1 MDALSKARTSS
12 GIRTASQQRKY
23 LLRRAQINGTAAN
36 GILAGR
42 AETAHSVAQTA
53 FSVSRPLATRALTL
67 EPAFKAMA
75 PEQVAKALNA
85 AEGQAEVMEMVG
97 QILRDR
103 RMPGPGGTRDN
114 LMRKHLALN
123 IAAGMLEDD
132 AAGPDWLLIA
142 AAMKDR
148 PPANR
153 NALLRR
159 LEQHEG
165 DEGSF
170 AALFEPVIESSGNP
184 TQLRK
189 RLFAARRNPRLLNAV
204 LRQAMGLN
212 SNQAF
217 RRRNVEPEQLAR
229 DILACGENPELLGA
243 LAECLE
249 GIEGSPLHHAQMLKS
264 VQGDGRK
271 LAKLWL
277 RAHDAAGAASVER
290 NELRGQVHGA
300 VRELEL
306 LDGDQIRGRYNALDA
321 AIDGPEPGRFLDA
334 YSEITSEEST
344 KFTTV
349 LRNMLK
355 FYKPEEINSQLD
367 RTKKALGD
375 DLRSEQ
381 SSGDKAHLSEILDN
395 LSSMHL
401 STSFLMMVEEF
412 EERLAGAASRAKVDV
427 PPVSGTMMILGL
439 LDVIDSGSSQ
449 PSQFETLL
457 ARLGLDKNPW
467 TEIFTLQGIKEI
479 LRTMP
484 DRIYDSI
491 RALAKLQ
498 EAAQTVLE
506 AAILREEAA
515 APAA

>member
-1 MDALSKARTSS
+1 MRRERSVHSS
-12 GIRTASQQRKY
+12 T
-23 LLRRAQINGTAAN
+23 
-36 GILAGR
+36 
-42 AETAHSVAQTA
+42 
-53 FSVSRPLATRALTL
+53 
-67 EPAFKAMA
+67 
-75 PEQVAKALNA
+75 
-85 AEGQAEVMEMVG
+85 
-97 QILRDR
+97 
-103 RMPGPGGTRDN
+103 
-114 LMRKHLALN
+114 
-123 IAAGMLEDD
+123 
-132 AAGPDWLLIA
+132 
-142 AAMKDR
+142 
-148 PPANR
+148 
-153 NALLRR
+153 
-159 LEQHEG
+159 
-165 DEGSF
+165 
-170 AALFEPVIESSGNP
+170 
-184 TQLRK
+184 
-189 RLFAARRNPRLLNAV
+189 
-204 LRQAMGLN
+204 
-212 SNQAF
+212 
-217 RRRNVEPEQLAR
+217 
-229 DILACGENPELLGA
+229 CG
-243 LAECLE
+243 
-249 GIEGSPLHHAQMLKS
+249 
-264 VQGDGRK
+264 
-271 LAKLWL
+271 
-277 RAHDAAGAASVER
+277 
-290 NELRGQVHGA
+290 
-300 VRELEL
+300 
-306 LDGDQIRGRYNALDA
+306 
-321 AIDGPEPGRFLDA
+321 
-334 YSEITSEEST
+334 
-344 KFTTV
+344 
-349 LRNMLK
+349 
-355 FYKPEEINSQLD
+355 LD